1 MHLTGQFMM
10 NRQDEMLRAA
20 ARRGTAADEGG
31 AP

>member
-1 MHLTGQFMM
+1 MHLNDQLMM

-20 ARRGTAADEGG
+20 ARHGTAADEGG